1 MKTIFFTLSIA
12 LVFLTSCG
20 TSKVITPEYRD
31 IKEIK
36 VVDVGLLQ
44 TTAGFDLVYY
54 NPNNFGVTLTQASGD
69 VYVDNQFLGKFDLKE
84 NVTVKKRS
92 EFVVPA
98 LIKID
103 MIGVVKNYREIWKK
117 KEALVRIDGR
127 ANVRKAGINKEIP
140 LKYETMQNL
149 EKFRSLIAL

>member
-1 MKTIFFTLSIA
+1 MKSIFFTLSIA
-12 LVFLTSCG
+12 LVFFSSCG

-36 VVDVGLLQ
+36 LVDVGLLQ

-69 VYVDNQFLGKFDLKE
+69 LYVDNQFLGKFDLKE
-84 NVTVKKRS
+84 NVAVKKRS
-92 EFVVPA
+92 EFTVPA

-103 MIGVVKNYREIWKK
+103 MIGAVKNYKEIWKK

-149 EKFRSLIAL
+149 EKFRSLIAF